1 MPARERKI
9 YVIEK
14 TAARSKPRRIT
25 DYCAALVFYFQH
37 ILRYVLPEKLMGNL
51 DFWYLLGPLYLWKN
65 RKNRSKIKILIYIL
79 SVFFF
84 FGVIQIIIRPEINIF
99 KLVIMLAKISVC
111 ILVML
116 YVMDNTDKINI
127 LSIAKIV
134 SIMFAITLPIA
145 LIFRNS
151 EVFWIID
158 DPNNAFSPNRLQF
171 VYFEPSEL
179 GFRLVILL
187 VILIGFFLVSDCRRE
202 KVFLGI
208 LIIINLIIFYFAKSM
223 GTIGI
228 GFLAISVM
236 LLYDWIKH
244 NTRIKTVVYTSGCV
258 LLVIVA
264 VVLVVTE
271 NDLYLRIV
279 STFQGYDSSTNY
291 RIGRAYQI
299 LGESFLQYN
308 GIGCG
313 FGNVNTESFLSQWNL
328 KVVIVNSFVYYMVET
343 GIFGVITLT
352 AFISLLLYRCVKGK
366 SAIKWGLFV
375 FVIIFQFMGSHFTS
389 GLNWVAYGIILS
401 NFNER
406 NYYKSIE
413 FKSLQTETHA
423 DQTNLSQKKSR
434 YLSLR
439 EKILGSPFLN
449 VLFQPVIFLRR
460 AARWLRGVVQY
471 EIWFRIKAF
480 FRKLRLGTSYQKYE
494 PMKLYQNRHKG
505 QRCFIVATGPSQSIE
520 DINKL
525 KGEITFSVNSIYTC
539 FSDTDWR
546 PTYYC
551 VQDRVVYEKNCKG
564 IDELKAAQ
572 RFISDSIPQAYR
584 KGDILYPTNERFHH
598 CFNGYKFRIRFSD
611 DSSKVVFAANTI
623 VYSAIQLAVYMGFS
637 EIYLTG
643 CDCNYTSP
651 KKHFNHDTNEKIE
664 SKIKLDEI
672 GNLMLASYRAAK
684 KYTDTHPVK
693 IYNATRG
700 GKLEIFPRVNLDD
713 VVS

>member
-1 MPARERKI
+1 MT
-9 YVIEK
+9 EK

-564 IDELKAAQ
+564 IDEWKAAQ
-572 RFISDSIPQAYR
+572 RFISQAYR

>member
-37 ILRYVLPEKLMGNL
+37 ILRYVLPEKLVGNL

-79 SVFFF
+79 SAFFF
-84 FGVIQIIIRPEINIF
+84 LGVIQIIIRPEINIF
-99 KLVIMLAKISVC
+99 KLVIMLAKISLC

-134 SIMFAITLPIA
+134 SIMYAITLPIA
-145 LIFRNS
+145 LIFRNN

>member
-1 MPARERKI
+1 M
-9 YVIEK
+9 IEK

-171 VYFEPSEL
+171 VYFVPSEL

>member
-1 MPARERKI
+1 MT
-9 YVIEK
+9 EK

-343 GIFGVITLT
+343 GTFGVITLT

>member
-1 MPARERKI
+1 
-9 YVIEK
+9 
-14 TAARSKPRRIT
+14 PRRIT

>member
-1 MPARERKI
+1 MT
-9 YVIEK
+9 EK

-413 FKSLQTETHA
+413 LKSLQTETHA
-423 DQTNLSQKKSR
+423 DQTSPIFRCHNYIPICLLYTFRSSSRACRTKLILS
-434 YLSLR
+434 
-439 EKILGSPFLN
+439 
-449 VLFQPVIFLRR
+449 
-460 AARWLRGVVQY
+460 
-471 EIWFRIKAF
+471 
-480 FRKLRLGTSYQKYE
+480 RL
-494 PMKLYQNRHKG
+494 
-505 QRCFIVATGPSQSIE
+505 QR
-520 DINKL
+520 
-525 KGEITFSVNSIYTC
+525 
-539 FSDTDWR
+539 
-546 PTYYC
+546 
-551 VQDRVVYEKNCKG
+551 
-564 IDELKAAQ
+564 
-572 RFISDSIPQAYR
+572 
-584 KGDILYPTNERFHH
+584 
-598 CFNGYKFRIRFSD
+598 
-611 DSSKVVFAANTI
+611 
-623 VYSAIQLAVYMGFS
+623 
-637 EIYLTG
+637 
-643 CDCNYTSP
+643 
-651 KKHFNHDTNEKIE
+651 
-664 SKIKLDEI
+664 
-672 GNLMLASYRAAK
+672 
-684 KYTDTHPVK
+684 
-693 IYNATRG
+693 
-700 GKLEIFPRVNLDD
+700 
-713 VVS
+713 

>member
-1 MPARERKI
+1 
-9 YVIEK
+9 
-14 TAARSKPRRIT
+14 
-25 DYCAALVFYFQH
+25 
-37 ILRYVLPEKLMGNL
+37 
-51 DFWYLLGPLYLWKN
+51 
-65 RKNRSKIKILIYIL
+65 
-79 SVFFF
+79 
-84 FGVIQIIIRPEINIF
+84 
-99 KLVIMLAKISVC
+99 
-111 ILVML
+111 
-116 YVMDNTDKINI
+116 
-127 LSIAKIV
+127 
-134 SIMFAITLPIA
+134 MFAITLPIA

>member
-1 MPARERKI
+1 MT
-9 YVIEK
+9 EK

-572 RFISDSIPQAYR
+572 RFNSDSIPQAYR

>member
-1 MPARERKI
+1 M
-9 YVIEK
+9 IEK

-37 ILRYVLPEKLMGNL
+37 ILRYVLPEKLVGNL

-79 SVFFF
+79 SAFFF
-84 FGVIQIIIRPEINIF
+84 LGVIQIIIRPEINIF
-99 KLVIMLAKISVC
+99 KLVIMLAKISLC

-134 SIMFAITLPIA
+134 SIMYAITLPIA
-145 LIFRNS
+145 LIFRNN

>member
-1 MPARERKI
+1 
-9 YVIEK
+9 
-14 TAARSKPRRIT
+14 
-25 DYCAALVFYFQH
+25 
-37 ILRYVLPEKLMGNL
+37 
-51 DFWYLLGPLYLWKN
+51 
-65 RKNRSKIKILIYIL
+65 
-79 SVFFF
+79 
-84 FGVIQIIIRPEINIF
+84 
-99 KLVIMLAKISVC
+99 
-111 ILVML
+111 
-116 YVMDNTDKINI
+116 MDNTDKINI

>member
-1 MPARERKI
+1 MT
-9 YVIEK
+9 EK

-434 YLSLR
+434 YLRLR

>member
-1 MPARERKI
+1 MT
-9 YVIEK
+9 EK

-520 DINKL
+520 DFNKL

>member
-1 MPARERKI
+1 MT
-9 YVIEK
+9 EK

-179 GFRLVILL
+179 GFILVILL

>member
-1 MPARERKI
+1 MT
-9 YVIEK
+9 EK

-291 RIGRAYQI
+291 RIGRAYHI

>member
-1 MPARERKI
+1 MT
-9 YVIEK
+9 EK

-700 GKLEIFPRVNLDD
+700 GILEIFPRVNLDD

>member
-1 MPARERKI
+1 M
-9 YVIEK
+9 IEK
-14 TAARSKPRRIT
+14 TAARSKHRRIT

-37 ILRYVLPEKLMGNL
+37 ILRYVLPEKLVGNL

-79 SVFFF
+79 SAFFF
-84 FGVIQIIIRPEINIF
+84 LGVIQIIILPEINIF
-99 KLVIMLAKISVC
+99 KLVIMLAKISLC

-134 SIMFAITLPIA
+134 SIMYAITLPIA
-145 LIFRNS
+145 LIFRNN

>member
-1 MPARERKI
+1 M
-9 YVIEK
+9 IEK

-37 ILRYVLPEKLMGNL
+37 ILRYVLPEKLVGNL

-65 RKNRSKIKILIYIL
+65 RKNRSTIKILIYIL
-79 SVFFF
+79 SAFFF
-84 FGVIQIIIRPEINIF
+84 LGVIQIIIRPEINIF
-99 KLVIMLAKISVC
+99 KLVIMLAKISLC

-134 SIMFAITLPIA
+134 SIMYAITLPIA
-145 LIFRNS
+145 LIFRNN

>member
-1 MPARERKI
+1 MT
-9 YVIEK
+9 EK

-37 ILRYVLPEKLMGNL
+37 ILKFLFSGKMIATVIGNL
-51 DFWYLLGPLYLWKN
+51 DPWYLLGPWYLWKN
-65 RKNRSKIKILIYIL
+65 RKESKKLKASLIVISIFFLYGILQLIVFPNMSIL
-79 SVFFF
+79 
-84 FGVIQIIIRPEINIF
+84 
-99 KLVIMLAKISVC
+99 KLAVTLLKLAVC
-111 ILVML
+111 ILCML
-116 YVMDNTDKINI
+116 YVMENAEKINF
-127 LSIAKIV
+127 LRIAKIISV
-134 SIMFAITLPIA
+134 FYGITLPFA
-145 LIFRNS
+145 LFFNQS
-151 EVFWIID
+151 PLFWITND
-158 DPNNAFSPNRLQF
+158 YVNKYTTTRLRLF
-171 VYFEPSEL
+171 YYEPSEL
-179 GFRLVILL
+179 GFRLIIVM
-187 VILIGFFLVSDCRRE
+187 VVLIGFFLASKCKKE
-202 KVFLGI
+202 KVLLAVLI
-208 LIIINLIIFYFAKSM
+208 LVDAFTLYLARSM
-223 GTIGI
+223 GAIGI
-228 GFLAISVM
+228 GALAIGVM
-236 LLYDWIKH
+236 FLYDWIAH
-244 NTRIKTVVYTSGCV
+244 NSRKKTVIYSCICAALLLFCV
-258 LLVIVA
+258 MMA
-264 VVLVVTE
+264 VTQS
-271 NDLYLRIV
+271 DLYMRLMD
-279 STFQGYDSSTNY
+279 TLQGKDSSNRY
-291 RIGRAYQI
+291 RIGLSFRI
-299 LGESFLQYN
+299 LGDSFWNYWGL
-308 GIGCG
+308 GCG
-313 FGNVNTESFLSQWNL
+313 FGNVNTPAFLNQYTDWGL
-328 KVVIVNSFVYYMVET
+328 KTVITNSYVYYMTET
-343 GIFGVITLT
+343 GIFGVLTLGG
-352 AFISLLLYRCVKGK
+352 FISILFYRCVKGK
-366 SAIKWGLFV
+366 SAVKWGLFV
-375 FVIIFQFMGSHFTS
+375 FIVVFQFMGGYLTN

-413 FKSLQTETHA
+413 LKSLQTETHA

-449 VLFQPVIFLRR
+449 VLFQPVIFLHR